1 MRISLIVAMDQ
12 NSGIGIDNR
21 IPWRLPVDLKRFRSL
36 TLGHHLL
43 VGRRTFD
50 SIGRPLPGRKMIV
63 LTRDPGL
70 HVDQSL
76 IVNSLAAAIE
86 LARQA
91 GETELF
97 IGGGSDI
104 YALALPLANRIYL
117 TRVAA
122 VGPADTFFPVWDPA
136 AWTEQLLATHPADE
150 ANECDCSFF
159 IYDRIEP
166 APFSVS

>member
-12 NSGIGIDNR
+12 DSGIGIDNR
-21 IPWRLPVDLKRFRSL
+21 IPWRVPIDLKRFRSL

-50 SIGRPLPGRKMIV
+50 SIGRLLPGRKMII
-63 LTRDPGL
+63 LTRDPAFQVENCL
-70 HVDQSL
+70 TA
-76 IVNSLAAAIE
+76 NSFTVAID

-97 IGGGSDI
+97 IGGGADI

-117 TRVAA
+117 TRIEAVVA
-122 VGPADTFFPVWDPA
+122 ADTFFPAWDRSS
-136 AWTEQLLATHPADE
+136 WIEERLSTHPADE
-150 ANECDCSFF
+150 TNEYDCSFF

-166 APFSVS
+166 